1 MPKVFKESDC
11 PECPDEG
18 LPGWMGTFADMMTL
32 LFAFFVLLFSMST
45 LDPVKMAMMAE
56 EMSDVASGGKEESEG
71 DKPPMKSQ
79 AQVKADL
86 KDIVEELD
94 ENVKS
99 KVKVSSDVNGVA
111 LEMDGDICFAG
122 GTVDMHEEMME
133 ILDIAAKL
141 LMSNSSDMRPIFI
154 QGHSDNQP
162 VTGKLKEQYP
172 TNWELSSARAAVVV
186 NYLINAHGIS
196 STRLRAM
203 GFSDIWPSGVTFM
216 DMRKAGFVDEAKIA
230 ELNASPDLMAKNRR
244 IKIIFTP
251 S

>member
-1 MPKVFKESDC
+1 MAEFKESDC

-32 LFAFFVLLFSMST
+32 LFAFFVLLFSLST

-56 EMSDVASGGKEESEG
+56 EMTDLASGAKKERDG
-71 DKPPMKSQ
+71 DKQPLKSQ
-79 AQVKADL
+79 AQVKSDL
-86 KDIVEELD
+86 KDIVNELD
-94 ENVKS
+94 ENVKR

-133 ILDIAAKL
+133 ILDVAAEL
-141 LMSNSSDMRPIFI
+141 LMTNAADMRPIFI

-162 VTGKLKEQYP
+162 VSGKLKEQYP

-186 NYLINAHGIS
+186 NYLISAHGVS
-196 STRLRAM
+196 SSRLRAM
-203 GFSDIWPSGVTFM
+203 GFADIWPSGISFM
-216 DMRKAGFVDEAKIA
+216 DMRKKDFVDESKIA
-230 ELNASPDLMAKNRR
+230 ELNATPDLMAKNRR